1 MAKKRHRRVVNPEK
15 YLSLIKE
22 NEDFYIG
29 VEVTDSLINLL
40 KKIGFSKDINI
51 GETVLPAIFGNV
63 SEFNAEGKENPRKD
77 LPKET
82 VYYPREWTLTDWGGY
97 EHSGVNYM
105 PYERWQRELVPPPS
119 LEFQIA
125 ENDAKK
131 IVISK
136 KFKKAKS
143 EYADIK
149 HAMNL
154 FFEIFDEFQIFKEN
168 LTLPVKTKIIRL
180 NWELL
185 PPGINPW
192 SKVNERVKEIIEK
205 RSVGEKAMIA
215 DRFKKIESY
224 KPNQIA
230 IGLGGFTGYLVFGY
244 KDKSIY
250 LLESLHYGNATY
262 VLGTD
267 WEVLSQMT
275 KAEILKNNYQKDRI
289 IHSDNWSAEI
299 DNLFK

>member
-1 MAKKRHRRVVNPEK
+1 MAKKRHKRVINPQK
-15 YLSLIKE
+15 YLPLINE
-22 NEDFYIG
+22 NENFYIG
-29 VEVTDSLINLL
+29 IEVKNNLLTLL
-40 KKIGFSKDINI
+40 KKIGFSKNINI
-51 GETVLPAIFGNV
+51 GETILPPIFGTV

-82 VYYPREWTLTDWGGY
+82 VYYPREWSLTDWGGY
-97 EHSGVNYM
+97 EHTGVSYM

-125 ENDAKK
+125 EKDGKK

-136 KFKKAKS
+136 KFKKSNS
-143 EYADIK
+143 EYGEIR
-149 HAMNL
+149 HIMNL
-154 FFEIFDEFQIFKEN
+154 FLEIFDEIQIFKED
-168 LTLPVKTKIIRL
+168 LTLPIKTEIIKL

-192 SKVNERVKEIIEK
+192 NRVREKVKEIIEN
-205 RSVGEKAMIA
+205 RSAGEKAMISE
-215 DRFKKIESY
+215 RFKKIESY
-224 KPNQIA
+224 DPEQIA
-230 IGLGGFTGYLVFGY
+230 IGLGGFTGYLVFGFKN
-244 KDKSIY
+244 KDIY

-262 VLGTD
+262 ILGTD
-267 WEVLSQMT
+267 WEILSQMT

-289 IHSDNWSAEI
+289 IHSDDWSSEI